1 MDDILFV
8 EPASEKKSTNGK
20 QRRLKRQRKAEE
32 EAILREKA
40 RLKKKL
46 KQKEKKYIRQGSDD
60 SKGAKSYP
68 KIGDKKMKSKFK
80 RGMKKVHEATASAA
94 RAEVLHSE
102 EAGYLEA
109 EGMERTYRFRQEA
122 IKEAVDLNTSQKAFS
137 LHLKDTGPYDINY
150 SRNGRYLA
158 LGGSKGHLAIV
169 DSLNN
174 KLVMEVD
181 VQDRLQDI
189 QFLHNETMLA
199 VAQKKYAYIYDNSGI
214 EIHCL
219 KHHIE
224 PTRLEFLPYHFLL
237 VSAGRTGY
245 IKWQDT
251 STGDLVYEARTKLGA
266 CSVLRQN
273 PYNAVVCAGH
283 SGGTVTM
290 WSPTMSEPLVKMLCH
305 RGPLTSIAID
315 RSGYY
320 MVTTG
325 LDSQMKVWDIRT
337 FKEVHSYYTSRPGSS
352 LDISDRGLLSVGYGT
367 YVQIWSDALRTK
379 AKSPYLRHDL
389 KGSQVRSIRFRPFE
403 DILGVG
409 HDNGFSSLIVPGS
422 GEPNFDAFEAN
433 PFQTTKQRREA
444 TVHSLLEKL
453 QPDMIQLDPTNVGR
467 IDRAPMEIIMQ
478 ERKVAMEAN
487 AAASGKPV
495 KVKKKTRGRNKI
507 GKRIK
512 KKHQNILTRERMLR
526 REAVE
531 EQRRLMQQEREEA
544 KKDTDGG
551 ALGIFKKKRQR

>member
-1 MDDILFV
+1 
-8 EPASEKKSTNGK
+8 
-20 QRRLKRQRKAEE
+20 
-32 EAILREKA
+32 
-40 RLKKKL
+40 
-46 KQKEKKYIRQGSDD
+46 
-60 SKGAKSYP
+60 
-68 KIGDKKMKSKFK
+68 
-80 RGMKKVHEATASAA
+80 
-94 RAEVLHSE
+94 
-102 EAGYLEA
+102 
-109 EGMERTYRFRQEA
+109 
-122 IKEAVDLNTSQKAFS
+122 
-137 LHLKDTGPYDINY
+137 
-150 SRNGRYLA
+150 
-158 LGGSKGHLAIV
+158 
-169 DSLNN
+169 
-174 KLVMEVD
+174 
-181 VQDRLQDI
+181 
-189 QFLHNETMLA
+189 
-199 VAQKKYAYIYDNSGI
+199 
-214 EIHCL
+214 
-219 KHHIE
+219 
-224 PTRLEFLPYHFLL
+224 
-237 VSAGRTGY
+237 
-245 IKWQDT
+245 
-251 STGDLVYEARTKLGA
+251 
-266 CSVLRQN
+266 
-273 PYNAVVCAGH
+273 
-283 SGGTVTM
+283 
-290 WSPTMSEPLVKMLCH
+290 
-305 RGPLTSIAID
+305 
-315 RSGYY
+315 
-320 MVTTG
+320 
-325 LDSQMKVWDIRT
+325 MKVWDIRT